1 MQNPFVKN
9 IFDKRS
15 TSFYGGRSPKDDL
28 VYGFDSFG
36 GGRMPTN
43 TNTLGNALFQN
54 RDGTTTVIPARNRS
68 FSALDYNV
76 DPSTFSAIYRSQPN
90 RPMPPSAGFTSL
102 GQQMNTQGLMGAANV
117 QRSPSTSTQTGTT
130 PSSLGQGLLNFAQS
144 PYGEGF
150 ASGLLKAGS
159 YSPRPISF
167 AEALST
173 AMDQGQQSRIASEK
187 SQLERDKFDFSKTQ
201 ANIENLLAEA
211 QIGVEL
217 QKVLKPKLS
226 NAAIKLMDFGI
237 DPNSPEGRAY
247 LMAELDSG
255 KTTINLNDK
264 QNFRFNET
272 FFNETLIPKSNELQ
286 EKVTENQELKSV
298 YQQMKILLD
307 SDLNTGVFDE
317 AFLGIKRILRDA
329 GVLTEKQAER
339 VTTQELFQKL
349 SNFTVPRMRVPGSGA
364 TSDFEANLFRTAT
377 LTLGDDEN
385 TNKIIV
391 SSRLAA
397 LNLQQEY
404 ADFYSEFTSRF
415 DADSKKSD
423 FSNRKI
429 GDAFRLYLDQ
439 NPEVL
444 SNLVGV
450 EVNNII
456 SSEDDFKNKINN
468 GTLKSGDMIF
478 SNMKDDDTYNTF
490 VILNDDDISNYM
502 EN

>member
-1 MQNPFVKN
+1 MAQFTIDNSGN
-9 IFDKRS
+9 IVPSNITVRNVDTGLFETNIPTVSLAQDQGMS
-15 TSFYGGRSPKDDL
+15 
-28 VYGFDSFG
+28 
-36 GGRMPTN
+36 RMMNAFNKPT
-43 TNTLGNALFQN
+43 GN
-54 RDGTTTVIPARNRS
+54 
-68 FSALDYNV
+68 FSAL
-76 DPSTFSAIYRSQPN
+76 AQRPN
-90 RPMPPSAGFTSL
+90 RFSSL
-102 GQQMNTQGLMGAANV
+102 GQQMNAQGLMPQQ
-117 QRSPSTSTQTGTT
+117 QRTMT
-130 PSSLGQGLLNFAQS
+130 PGFSSLGQQMNAQGLMSSGMQSTPSTTSRASTIGKGLLDFAQS

-150 ASGLLKAGS
+150 ATGLLKAGGF
-159 YSPRPISF
+159 SPRPISF
-167 AEALST
+167 AEALGT
-173 AMDQGQQSRIASEK
+173 AMEQGQKSRADAQKFAFEK
-187 SQLERDKFDFSKTQ
+187 EKFDFSKTQ

-211 QIGVEL
+211 KIGVEL

-264 QNFRFNET
+264 QNFKFNET

-317 AFLGIKRILRDA
+317 AFLGIKRFLRDA

-377 LTLGDDEN
+377 ATLGDDEN
-385 TNKIIV
+385 TNRRIIA
-391 SSRLAA
+391 SRLAA

-439 NPEVL
+439 NPDVL
-444 SNLVGV
+444 ANLVGLDT
-450 EVNNII
+450 NNII
-456 SSEDDFKNKINN
+456 SNEDDLSAKIKN
-468 GTLKSGDMIF
+468 GTLNVGDMIF
-478 SNMKDDDTYNTF
+478 SNDADDNAYNTF
-490 VILNDDDISNYM
+490 TILNEEIINNYK
-502 EN
+502 E

>member
-9 IFDKRS
+9 IFDKRG

-150 ASGLLKAGS
+150 ATGLLKAGG

-167 AEALST
+167 AEALGT
-173 AMDQGQQSRIASEK
+173 AMEQGQKSRADAQKFAFEK
-187 SQLERDKFDFSKTQ
+187 EQFDFTKTQ
-201 ANIENLLAEA
+201 KNIENLLAEA
-211 QIGVEL
+211 QISVDL

-226 NAAIKLMDFGI
+226 NAALKLLDFGI
-237 DPNSPEGRAY
+237 DPNSEQGRAY
-247 LMAELDSG
+247 LMAELESG

-264 QNFRFNET
+264 QNFKFNEG
-272 FFNETLIPKSNELQ
+272 FYFNTLIPQSNKLQ
-286 EKVTENQELKSV
+286 EKVTENQELKNV
-298 YQQMKILLD
+298 YQQMRNLIE
-307 SDLNTGVFDE
+307 SEVGTGVFDQ
-317 AFLGIKRILRDA
+317 AFLGVKRFLRDA
-329 GVLTEKQAER
+329 GLLTEKQAER
-339 VTTQELFQKL
+339 VTQQELFEKL

-377 LTLGDDEN
+377 ATLGDDEN
-385 TNKIIV
+385 TNRRIIA
-391 SSRLAA
+391 SRLAA

-404 ADFYSEFTSRF
+404 ADFYAEFTSRF
-415 DADSKKSD
+415 EAESDKAD
-423 FSNRKI
+423 FSQRKI
-429 GDAFRLYLDQ
+429 NDAFRLYLDQ
-439 NPEVL
+439 NPDVL
-444 SNLVGV
+444 ANLVGLDT
-450 EVNNII
+450 NNII
-456 SSEDDFKNKINN
+456 SNEDDLSAKIKN
-468 GTLKSGDMIF
+468 GTLNVGDMIF
-478 SNMKDDDTYNTF
+478 SNDADDNAYNTF
-490 VILNDDDISNYM
+490 TILNEEIINNYK
-502 EN
+502 E

>member
-1 MQNPFVKN
+1 MVQLALDRTGNIVPSDISVSDLNTGFSMNNIPSVPFGTDA
-9 IFDKRS
+9 F
-15 TSFYGGRSPKDDL
+15 
-28 VYGFDSFG
+28 
-36 GGRMPTN
+36 
-43 TNTLGNALFQN
+43 AQN
-54 RDGTTTVIPARNRS
+54 RMINAFNKPTGS
-68 FSALDYNV
+68 FSAL
-76 DPSTFSAIYRSQPN
+76 AQRPN
-90 RPMPPSAGFTSL
+90 RFSSL
-102 GQQMNTQGLMGAANV
+102 GQQMNAQGLMPQQ
-117 QRSPSTSTQTGTT
+117 QRTMT
-130 PSSLGQGLLNFAQS
+130 PGFSSLGQQMNAQGLMSSGMQSTPSTTSRASTIGKGLLDFAQS

-150 ASGLLKAGS
+150 ATGLLKAGGF
-159 YSPRPISF
+159 SPRPISF
-167 AEALST
+167 AEALGT
-173 AMDQGQQSRIASEK
+173 AMEQGQKSRADAQKFAFEK
-187 SQLERDKFDFSKTQ
+187 EKFDFSKTQ

-211 QIGVEL
+211 KIGVEL

-264 QNFRFNET
+264 QNFKFNET

-317 AFLGIKRILRDA
+317 AFLGIKRFLRDA

-377 LTLGDDEN
+377 ATLGDDEN
-385 TNKIIV
+385 TNRRIIA
-391 SSRLAA
+391 SRLAA

-439 NPEVL
+439 NPDVL
-444 SNLVGV
+444 ANLVGLDT
-450 EVNNII
+450 NNII
-456 SSEDDFKNKINN
+456 SNEDDLSAKIKN
-468 GTLKSGDMIF
+468 GTLNVGDMIF
-478 SNMKDDDTYNTF
+478 SNDADDNAYNTF
-490 VILNDDDISNYM
+490 TILNEEIINNYK
-502 EN
+502 E

>member
-1 MQNPFVKN
+1 MAQFTIDNSGNIVPSNITVRNVDTGLFEKN
-9 IFDKRS
+9 IPTVSLAQDQGMS
-15 TSFYGGRSPKDDL
+15 
-28 VYGFDSFG
+28 
-36 GGRMPTN
+36 RMMNAFNKPT
-43 TNTLGNALFQN
+43 GN
-54 RDGTTTVIPARNRS
+54 
-68 FSALDYNV
+68 FSAL
-76 DPSTFSAIYRSQPN
+76 AQRPN
-90 RPMPPSAGFTSL
+90 RFSSL
-102 GQQMNTQGLMGAANV
+102 GQQMNAQGLMPQQ
-117 QRSPSTSTQTGTT
+117 QRTMT
-130 PSSLGQGLLNFAQS
+130 PGFSSLGQQMNAQGLMSSGMQSTPSTTSRASTIGKGLLDFAQS

-150 ASGLLKAGS
+150 ATGLLKAGGF
-159 YSPRPISF
+159 SPRPISF
-167 AEALST
+167 AEALGT
-173 AMDQGQQSRIASEK
+173 AMEQGQKSRADAQKFAFEK
-187 SQLERDKFDFSKTQ
+187 EKFDFSKTQ

-211 QIGVEL
+211 KIGVEL

-264 QNFRFNET
+264 QNFKFNET

-317 AFLGIKRILRDA
+317 AFLGIKRFLRDA

-439 NPEVL
+439 NPDVL
-444 SNLVGV
+444 ANLVGLDT
-450 EVNNII
+450 NNII
-456 SSEDDFKNKINN
+456 SNEDDLSAKIKN
-468 GTLKSGDMIF
+468 GTLNVGDMIF
-478 SNMKDDDTYNTF
+478 SNDADDNAYNTF
-490 VILNDDDISNYM
+490 TILNEEIINNYK
-502 EN
+502 E

>member
-9 IFDKRS
+9 IFDKRG

-76 DPSTFSAIYRSQPN
+76 DPRTFSAIYRSQPN

-150 ASGLLKAGS
+150 ATGLLKAGGF
-159 YSPRPISF
+159 SPRPISF
-167 AEALST
+167 AEALGT
-173 AMDQGQQSRIASEK
+173 AMEQGQKSRADAQKFAFEK
-187 SQLERDKFDFSKTQ
+187 EQFDFTKTQ
-201 ANIENLLAEA
+201 KNIENLLAEA
-211 QIGVEL
+211 QISVDL

-226 NAAIKLMDFGI
+226 NAALKLLDFGI
-237 DPNSPEGRAY
+237 DPNSEQGRAY
-247 LMAELDSG
+247 LMAELESG

-264 QNFRFNET
+264 QNFKFNEG
-272 FFNETLIPKSNELQ
+272 FYFNTLIPQSNKLQ
-286 EKVTENQELKSV
+286 EKVTENQELKNV
-298 YQQMKILLD
+298 YQQMRNLIE
-307 SDLNTGVFDE
+307 SEVGTGVFDQ
-317 AFLGIKRILRDA
+317 AFLGVKRFLRDA
-329 GVLTEKQAER
+329 GLLTEKQAER
-339 VTTQELFQKL
+339 VTQQELFEKL

-377 LTLGDDEN
+377 ATLGDDEN
-385 TNKIIV
+385 TNRRIIA
-391 SSRLAA
+391 SRLAA

-404 ADFYSEFTSRF
+404 ADFYAEFTSRF
-415 DADSKKSD
+415 EAESDKAD
-423 FSNRKI
+423 FSQRKI
-429 GDAFRLYLDQ
+429 NDAFRLYLDQ
-439 NPEVL
+439 NPDVL
-444 SNLVGV
+444 ANLVGLDT
-450 EVNNII
+450 NNII
-456 SSEDDFKNKINN
+456 SNEDDLSAKIKN
-468 GTLKSGDMIF
+468 GTLNVGDLIF
-478 SNMKDDDTYNTF
+478 SNDADDNAYNTF
-490 VILNDDDISNYM
+490 TILNEEIINNYK
-502 EN
+502 E

>member
-9 IFDKRS
+9 IFDKRG

-150 ASGLLKAGS
+150 ATGLLKAGG

-167 AEALST
+167 AEALGT
-173 AMDQGQQSRIASEK
+173 AMEQGQKSRADAQKFAFEK
-187 SQLERDKFDFSKTQ
+187 EQFDFTKTQ
-201 ANIENLLAEA
+201 KNIENLLAEA

-226 NAAIKLMDFGI
+226 NAALKLLDFGI
-237 DPNSPEGRAY
+237 DPNSEQGRAY
-247 LMAELDSG
+247 LMAELESG

-264 QNFRFNET
+264 QNFKFNEG
-272 FFNETLIPKSNELQ
+272 FYFNTLIPQSNKLQ
-286 EKVTENQELKSV
+286 EKVTENQELKNV
-298 YQQMKILLD
+298 YQQMRNLIE
-307 SDLNTGVFDE
+307 SEVGTGVFDQ
-317 AFLGIKRILRDA
+317 AFLGVKRFLRDA
-329 GVLTEKQAER
+329 GLLTEKQAER
-339 VTTQELFQKL
+339 VTQQELFEKL

-377 LTLGDDEN
+377 ATLGDDEN
-385 TNKIIV
+385 TNRRIIA
-391 SSRLAA
+391 SRLAA

-404 ADFYSEFTSRF
+404 ADFYAEFTSRF
-415 DADSKKSD
+415 EAESDKAD
-423 FSNRKI
+423 FSQRKI
-429 GDAFRLYLDQ
+429 NDAFRLYLDQ
-439 NPEVL
+439 NPDVL
-444 SNLVGV
+444 ANLVGLDT
-450 EVNNII
+450 NNII
-456 SSEDDFKNKINN
+456 SNEDDLSAKIKN
-468 GTLKSGDMIF
+468 GTLNVGDLIF
-478 SNMKDDDTYNTF
+478 SNDADDNAYNTF
-490 VILNDDDISNYM
+490 TILNEEIINNYK
-502 EN
+502 E

>member
-9 IFDKRS
+9 IFDKRG

-150 ASGLLKAGS
+150 ATGLLKAGGF
-159 YSPRPISF
+159 SPRPISF
-167 AEALST
+167 AEALGT
-173 AMDQGQQSRIASEK
+173 AMEQGQKSRADAQKFAFEK
-187 SQLERDKFDFSKTQ
+187 EQFDFTKTQ
-201 ANIENLLAEA
+201 KNIENLLAEA
-211 QIGVEL
+211 QISVDL

-226 NAAIKLMDFGI
+226 NAALKLLDFGI
-237 DPNSPEGRAY
+237 DPNSEQGRAF
-247 LMAELDSG
+247 LMAELESG

-264 QNFRFNET
+264 QNFKFNEG
-272 FFNETLIPKSNELQ
+272 FYFNTLIPQSNKLQ
-286 EKVTENQELKSV
+286 EKVTENQELKNV
-298 YQQMKILLD
+298 YQQMRNLIE
-307 SDLNTGVFDE
+307 SEVGTGVFDQ
-317 AFLGIKRILRDA
+317 AFLGVKRFLRDA
-329 GVLTEKQAER
+329 GLLTEKQAER
-339 VTTQELFQKL
+339 VTQQELFEKL

-377 LTLGDDEN
+377 ATLGDDEN
-385 TNKIIV
+385 TNRRIIA
-391 SSRLAA
+391 SRLAA

-404 ADFYSEFTSRF
+404 ADFYAEFTSRF
-415 DADSKKSD
+415 EAESDKAD
-423 FSNRKI
+423 FSQRKI
-429 GDAFRLYLDQ
+429 NDAFRLYLDQ
-439 NPEVL
+439 NPDVL
-444 SNLVGV
+444 ANLVGLDT
-450 EVNNII
+450 NNII
-456 SSEDDFKNKINN
+456 SNEDDLSAKIKN
-468 GTLKSGDMIF
+468 GTLNVGDLIF
-478 SNMKDDDTYNTF
+478 SNDADDNAYNTF
-490 VILNDDDISNYM
+490 TILNEEIINNYK
-502 EN
+502 E

>member
-9 IFDKRS
+9 IFDKRG

-150 ASGLLKAGS
+150 ATGLLKAGGF
-159 YSPRPISF
+159 SPRPISF
-167 AEALST
+167 AEALGT
-173 AMDQGQQSRIASEK
+173 AMEQGQKSRADAQKFAFEK
-187 SQLERDKFDFSKTQ
+187 EQFDFTKTQ
-201 ANIENLLAEA
+201 KNIENLLAEA
-211 QIGVEL
+211 QISVDL

-226 NAAIKLMDFGI
+226 NAALKLLDFGI
-237 DPNSPEGRAY
+237 DPNSEQGRAY
-247 LMAELDSG
+247 LMAELESG

-264 QNFRFNET
+264 QNFKFNEG
-272 FFNETLIPKSNELQ
+272 FYFNTLIPQSNKLQ
-286 EKVTENQELKSV
+286 EKVTENQELKNV
-298 YQQMKILLD
+298 YQQMRNLIE
-307 SDLNTGVFDE
+307 SEVGTGVFDQ
-317 AFLGIKRILRDA
+317 AFLGVKRFLRDA
-329 GVLTEKQAER
+329 GLLTEKQAER
-339 VTTQELFQKL
+339 VTQQELFEKL

-377 LTLGDDEN
+377 ATLGDDEN
-385 TNKIIV
+385 TNRRIIA
-391 SSRLAA
+391 SRLAA

-404 ADFYSEFTSRF
+404 ADFYAEFTSRF
-415 DADSKKSD
+415 EAESDKAD
-423 FSNRKI
+423 FSQRKI
-429 GDAFRLYLDQ
+429 NDAFRLYLDQ
-439 NPEVL
+439 NPDVL
-444 SNLVGV
+444 ANLVGLDT
-450 EVNNII
+450 NNII
-456 SSEDDFKNKINN
+456 SNEDDLSAKIKN
-468 GTLKSGDMIF
+468 GTLNVGDLIF
-478 SNMKDDDTYNTF
+478 SNDADDNAYNTF
-490 VILNDDDISNYM
+490 TILNEEIINNYK
-502 EN
+502 E

>member
-9 IFDKRS
+9 IFDKRG

-130 PSSLGQGLLNFAQS
+130 PSSLGQCLLNFAQS

-150 ASGLLKAGS
+150 ATGLLKAGGF
-159 YSPRPISF
+159 SPRPISF
-167 AEALST
+167 AEALGT
-173 AMDQGQQSRIASEK
+173 AMEQGQKSRADAQKFAFEK
-187 SQLERDKFDFSKTQ
+187 EQFDFTKTQ
-201 ANIENLLAEA
+201 KNIENLLAEA
-211 QIGVEL
+211 QISVDL

-226 NAAIKLMDFGI
+226 NAALKLLDFGI
-237 DPNSPEGRAY
+237 DPNSEQGRAY
-247 LMAELDSG
+247 LMAELESG

-264 QNFRFNET
+264 QNFKFNEG
-272 FFNETLIPKSNELQ
+272 FYFNTLIPQSNKLQ
-286 EKVTENQELKSV
+286 EKVTENQELKNV
-298 YQQMKILLD
+298 YQQMRNLIE
-307 SDLNTGVFDE
+307 SEVGTGVFDQ
-317 AFLGIKRILRDA
+317 AFLGVKRFLRDA
-329 GVLTEKQAER
+329 GLLTEKQAER
-339 VTTQELFQKL
+339 VTQQELFEKL

-377 LTLGDDEN
+377 ATLGDDEN
-385 TNKIIV
+385 TNRRIIA
-391 SSRLAA
+391 SRLAA

-404 ADFYSEFTSRF
+404 ADFYAEFTSRF
-415 DADSKKSD
+415 EAESDKAD
-423 FSNRKI
+423 FSQRKI
-429 GDAFRLYLDQ
+429 NDAFRLYLDQ
-439 NPEVL
+439 NPDVL
-444 SNLVGV
+444 ANLVGLDT
-450 EVNNII
+450 NNII
-456 SSEDDFKNKINN
+456 SNEDDLSAKIKN
-468 GTLKSGDMIF
+468 GTLNVGDLIF
-478 SNMKDDDTYNTF
+478 SNDADDNAYNTF
-490 VILNDDDISNYM
+490 TILNEEIINNYK
-502 EN
+502 E